1 VTYTYAQGALAT
13 IDGVPVSQ
21 ILQNAPSGNPTNST
35 SRGETR
41 AYLANLQGFDLASG
55 DAPDFPIVAGARDNG
70 ALGHNL
76 STADAGQNHV
86 IVPQRASLA
95 PLDLKLGDTLAY
107 TGTGTSGQAPVTVT
121 VVGFYDSTDLNAKT
135 LAFASMLTDDAA
147 AQQLAGGKASYVYAL
162 HLDPVTADQQL
173 HELQKQVPGIL
184 TVSVGD
190 LLLFITNLL
199 NNLLVLLTAVMSLA
213 VVAGLIIIAN
223 AVALAMLERRRELGI
238 LKATGFTSRSVLAEV
253 LVEYAVVGFTG
264 GLLAMLLVAVAM
276 ILLGNL
282 LLQAA
287 LTVATLT
294 VLEIVLAT
302 ALVCMLIAAFV
313 AWSATRV
320 RPLEVLRYE

>member
-1 VTYTYAQGALAT
+1 M
-13 IDGVPVSQ
+13 
-21 ILQNAPSGNPTNST
+21 
-35 SRGETR
+35 
-41 AYLANLQGFDLASG
+41 
-55 DAPDFPIVAGARDNG
+55 
-70 ALGHNL
+70 
-76 STADAGQNHV
+76 
-86 IVPQRASLA
+86 
-95 PLDLKLGDTLAY
+95 
-107 TGTGTSGQAPVTVT
+107 TGTGGQTTVTVT

-135 LAFASMLTDDAA
+135 LAFASMLTDDTA

-162 HLDPVTADQQL
+162 HLDPVNADQQL
-173 HELQKQVPGIL
+173 HEVQKQVPGIL

-199 NNLLVLLTAVMSLA
+199 NNLLVLLSAVMSLA

-253 LVEYAVVGFTG
+253 LVEYAVVGFLG

-282 LLQAA
+282 LLQTA
-287 LTVATLT
+287 LSVATLT
-294 VLEIVLAT
+294 VLGIVVGT
-302 ALVCMLIAAFV
+302 AVVCMLIAAFV